1 VWQEVLYEVSETLDS
16 PSLHVWFE
24 GAVPVALQQDVL
36 TVSVPSS
43 VAREYIERRFGS
55 PLEEALRPILGEA
68 ARLELEC
75 YT

>member
-1 VWQEVLYEVSETLDS
+1 
-16 PSLHVWFE
+16 HVWFE
-24 GAVPVALQQDVL
+24 GAIPVALRHDVL

-55 PLEEALRPILGEA
+55 SLEEALRPLLGEG